1 LGDALEV
8 LVRSI
13 EVSVVSVV
21 MLATAAL
28 ACAAPPVPEDGSGA
42 GPGVVARAGDQ
53 VITESELERLAGP
66 SLLQIRQQ
74 EYDTKVRILEAELF
88 ERLVAEAAQAEGLTV
103 EDYLAREVDAKV
115 EEPNEAE
122 VQMILQQ
129 YRARLPQDDAQARAQ
144 VLAFLSQQQRAMAE
158 QQLRDRLF
166 EAADVQIFL
175 DPPRVEASVTAAS
188 PSRGPEDAPI
198 VLIEYTDYQCPF
210 CARAQPT
217 LARLLETYDGH
228 IRHVF
233 KNLPLPMHQQAG
245 LAAEAALCADDQGKF
260 WELHDWL
267 FANAS
272 SLSRETIQ
280 SQATALELD
289 MERFAA
295 CLDEGTHR
303 QQIEADAD
311 EARGFG
317 ITGTPGFLV
326 NGRVITGAQP
336 YEAFVA
342 VIDDELRRAGIELP
356 SDDADE
362 GATETTEAGTDS

>member
-1 LGDALEV
+1 MEV
-8 LVRSI
+8 IVRSI
-13 EVSVVSVV
+13 EASVIAVL
-21 MLATAAL
+21 MLATAAV
-28 ACAAPPVPEDGSGA
+28 ACAAPPVPDDVSGV
-42 GPGVVARAGDQ
+42 GPDVVARAGDQ

-74 EYDTKVRILEAELF
+74 EYDTKVRILEAELY
-88 ERLVAEAAQAEGLTV
+88 ERLVADAARAEGLTV
-103 EDYLAREVDAKV
+103 EDYVAREVDAKV

-166 EAADVQIFL
+166 DAADVQIFL
-175 DPPRVEASVTAAS
+175 DPPRVEASVTAAN

-245 LAAEAALCADDQGKF
+245 LAAEAALCAADQGKF

-272 SLSRETIQ
+272 SLSRETIEA
-280 SQATALELD
+280 QATTQQLD
-289 MERFAA
+289 MQRFAS
-295 CLDEGTHR
+295 CLDEGAHR
-303 QQIEADAD
+303 AQVEADAE

-336 YEAFVA
+336 YEAFA
-342 VIDDELRRAGIELP
+342 SVIDDELRRAGIELP
-356 SDDADE
+356 TEPQQGGDQTAEADAGD
-362 GATETTEAGTDS
+362 